1 MVSQEMLKATLEMAK
16 FLNTIF
22 AHIKILKRQHFFV
35 LKRYANNFF
44 SFFLFKKIIFLLKLS

>member
-44 SFFLFKKIIFLLKLS
+44 SFFLFFSL